1 MQALFNRK
9 EPAMSIF
16 ASPRFLRSVLWADA
30 ASGAATALL
39 QLTAANALAALLGL
53 SSGLLVASGLALV
66 VYVAGAAYLASCNP
80 VPRGPVWALII
91 GNWAWVAGCVALL
104 MTGAAGTAPGQAYLA
119 VQAIA
124 VAVLAELQWMSL
136 RRTPVAG
143 WA

>member
-1 MQALFNRK
+1 
-9 EPAMSIF
+9 MSIF

-53 SSGLLVASGLALV
+53 SSGLLLASGLALV

-104 MTGAAGTAPGQAYLA
+104 MTGAAGTALGQAYLV

-124 VAVLAELQWMSL
+124 VALLAELQWMSL
-136 RRTPVAG
+136 RRTPVPG

>member
-1 MQALFNRK
+1 
-9 EPAMSIF
+9 MSIF

-104 MTGAAGTAPGQAYLA
+104 MTGAAGTALGQAYLV

-124 VAVLAELQWMSL
+124 VALLAELQWMSL
-136 RRTPVAG
+136 RRTPVPG